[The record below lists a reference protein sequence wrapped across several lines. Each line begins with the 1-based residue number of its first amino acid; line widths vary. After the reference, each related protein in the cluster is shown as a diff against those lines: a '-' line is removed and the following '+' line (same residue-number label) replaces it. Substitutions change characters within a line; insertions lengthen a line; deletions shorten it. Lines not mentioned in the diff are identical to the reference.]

1 MKGHINMKTSAM
13 LALILAPAALC
24 ADPSVERVVVR
35 QQWPWSTDVKVEY
48 SLSGVDSGNPVDIS
62 VRAFNG
68 SVELPSANL
77 EAAITGERF
86 GITSP
91 VGAFTIDPVA
101 AFGTEQVAL
110 GNFKVQLSLS
120 ASSANM
126 NDILYKIVDLDP
138 PYAVTDV
145 RRRDFYNG
153 KYGNFVTN
161 FADIATGWT
170 TSLDDVLI
178 WTGVTEDDTYKTSK
192 MVFRRIPAGGKSF
205 QFQQGVD
212 AATNAHYTAGQG
224 IKVSFEKDFYIGV
237 FEVTQ
242 AQLRKMTSGARYNSF
257 YFTNSLYSATR
268 PAEQIRHIRYNYGS
282 AIQVSVRG
290 QNTSKTN
297 MGIWP
302 NDTSHVLDGNYWID
316 TVLGTSMQSKTGLLV
331 DAPTEAMWEYA
342 CRAGTDTYKYSG
354 ETGTL
359 ANNDGF
365 TPNVARVYNINGS
378 GGNSWSQN
386 GDVSG
391 GTKTVGTL
399 KPNAWGLYDMLGN
412 VDEWCLDSYVDT
424 KNLWKEPC
432 YSGED
437 NVDPIGPTSVS
448 VSVSSSRVARGGD
461 WHNNPPSFGSMAR
474 NAYSGNTAG
483 FHVGVRLCIYLTR
496 HDDGT
501 R

>member
-24 ADPSVERVVVR
+24 ADSSVERVVVR

-153 KYGNFVTN
+153 KYGPFVTK
-161 FADIATGWT
+161 FSDIDSTFS

-178 WTGVTEDDTYKTSK
+178 WTGVAQDEIYKTDK
-192 MVFRRIPAGGKSF
+192 MVFRRIPAAGKSF
-205 QFQQGVD
+205 QFQKGIA
-212 AATNAHYTAGQG
+212 AATNAYYTAGQG
-224 IKVSFEKDFYIGV
+224 IKVSFTKDFYIGV
-237 FEVTQ
+237 FELTQ
-242 AQLRKMTSGARYNSF
+242 QQFRKLTTSFGWTTFYMTNIACR
-257 YFTNSLYSATR
+257 AMR
-268 PAEQIRHIRYNYGS
+268 PADRLPLSYPYADTAS
-282 AIQVSVRG
+282 AAS
-290 QNTSKTN
+290 
-297 MGIWP
+297 
-302 NDTSHVLDGNYWID
+302 GNNGGA
-316 TVLGTSMQSKTGLLV
+316 TTAMRNKTGLNVVL
-331 DAPTEAMWEYA
+331 PTEAMWEYA
-342 CRAGTDTYKYSG
+342 CRAGTDTYMYNGK
-354 ETGTL
+354 TGTL
-359 ANNDGF
+359 AWNDGF
-365 TPNVARVYNINGS
+365 SPKVQRAWDLNGYGSANPDRGSPVNYPNKGYGTLYVGS
-378 GGNSWSQN
+378 
-386 GDVSG
+386 
-391 GTKTVGTL
+391 L

-412 VDEWCLDSYVDT
+412 VREWCRDRVIGSA
-424 KNLWKEPC
+424 NFWKCAC
-432 YSGED
+432 YAGED
-437 NVDPIGPTSVS
+437 NIDPTGPT
-448 VSVSSSRVARGGD
+448 ATE
-461 WHNNPPSFGSMAR
+461 
-474 NAYSGNTAG
+474 SGNTSDYIIRGGSYGTNPLGNGAMG
-483 FHVGVRLCIYLTR
+483 RESRPNNYNDPWNGVRLVIDLANN
-496 HDDGT
+496 DDGT
-501 R
+501 L

>member
-1 MKGHINMKTSAM
+1 MKTSAM

-24 ADPSVERVVVR
+24 ANPSVERVVVR

-126 NDILYKIVDLDP
+126 NDILYKIVDLDE

-153 KYGNFVTN
+153 KYGSFVTN
-161 FADIATGWT
+161 FSDIATGWT

-192 MVFRRIPAGGKSF
+192 MVFRRIPAKNKSF
-205 QFQQGVD
+205 QFMYGVA
-212 AATNAHYTAGQG
+212 AATNAYYAAGQG
-224 IKVSFEKDFYIGV
+224 IKVSFSKDYYIGV

-242 AQLRKMTSGARYNSF
+242 AQFMKMVNYASVENF
-257 YFTNSLYSATR
+257 YLNNADYSATR
-268 PAEQIRHIRYNYGS
+268 PADNVLFYTS
-282 AIQVSVRG
+282 
-290 QNTSKTN
+290 NTSKLGVRSIDN
-297 MGIWP
+297 KWP
-302 NDTSHVLDGNYWID
+302 NSTSHSLSYSTAYYGLVEA
-316 TVLGTSMQSKTGLLV
+316 MQAKTGLLV
-331 DAPTEAMWEYA
+331 DAPTQAMWEYA
-342 CRAGTDTYKYSG
+342 CRAGTDTMKYSG
-354 ETGTL
+354 QGSYT
-359 ANNDGF
+359 
-365 TPNVARVYNINGS
+365 S
-378 GGNSWSQN
+378 GGGLNDAFINSAAWTANTQR
-386 GDVSG
+386 SG
-391 GTKTVGTL
+391 YTRKSWMEVPRTADLSRGSEPVGSL
-399 KPNAWGLYDMLGN
+399 LPNAFGLYDMLGN
-412 VDEWCLDSYVDT
+412 ICEWCLDQYVAAG
-424 KNLWKEPC
+424 NLWKESC
-432 YSGED
+432 FSGED
-437 NVDPIGPTSVS
+437 NVDPIGPTSVTES
-448 VSVSSSRVARGGD
+448 QNSARGIRGGGWGD
-461 WHNNPPSFGSMAR
+461 IAIENGSMGVVSR
-474 NAYSGNTAG
+474 GNNQTTLG
-483 FHVGVRLCIYLTR
+483 GVRLCIYLDN

-501 R
+501 K